1 MKQKHS
7 LVLFIFLGL
16 VTPVL
21 QAGPLTEAT
30 VTKIINDV
38 KLVDPAAGAH
48 TAKLNDVIKGD
59 LGLRTGLKS
68 RSELLFEDNT
78 LTRIGPESYFSFQ
91 SGTRD
96 LTLDRGTLL
105 LQVPKGI
112 GGARIHT
119 AAITASITGTTIMM
133 EHIPGRSLK
142 VLVLEGSLRLSV
154 NGQIGDSVL
163 LLPGRMVIM
172 PTNAKRIPD
181 PVTVDLRKVVS
192 TSSLVNMRG
201 KKGAVADT
209 LPSAQLIE
217 HEIQQQDANIGHN
230 NLAETNLVILGKGTT
245 TLIANDNLMDTLARH
260 ADADPDLD
268 PASNSRRP
276 PPPVATPTPVVTP
289 TPVPTPTPVAT
300 PNPTPNPAPTPNP
313 NPPPVG
319 TPAPPPPVGYTTNGS
334 TVVNTTTAGPNVNT
348 SGVPFA
354 GVIYTNLTTNG
365 SPSAFLFDTT
375 SAFDNEVNFDAQFL
389 LNIQTSAVFDFS
401 SLQLGGLSFNKSGG
415 ANNVVLV
422 GDNGIT
428 NSPAATI
435 NLSGINGLLLATE
448 AGNVVLDSGIS
459 FLATGADSAKFVE
472 IYARGGDA
480 LIGATFNLPQ
490 SALQVLAEN
499 NANFGGTA
507 AVTAQSFIA
516 TGLQSVHFDGTA
528 NINQVFQLNGGAVE
542 LGGTVT
548 ANSGF
553 IYGSSASIGGSF
565 SGQQFTSNVTGDF
578 TLTNTGTLTDT
589 DPSPLAVTAGG
600 NIVLDGTVTGQQV
613 NLTATNGLEIGGSFT
628 TGNAFTANAATA
640 TFNGILNVQ
649 TANVQTTGDFVLNA
663 GGSLTSAQGV
673 TIHSSSGNITLDAGV
688 TGHNVTLTAADNIAI
703 NQAIVPQQ
711 LVVTGGSISFGTDQS
726 MTSSPN
732 NDLTSTNGNI
742 DATGHALSGFDQ
754 VSVTNGNFMAG
765 SLSANTLLVSG
776 TGNVVVSGNLVLAQ
790 PFTGNN
796 NLTIG
801 GLFSDQT
808 ISAGTASIEALKT
821 NSLTLAGALTLV
833 SSELSPFSGNN
844 TVSLTAPSITFTAG
858 AILDGNPG
866 TAQTGPGNAANLT
879 ISTGAFTLAAPLS
892 LNGGDAA
899 FSSNNGGANGGTL
912 NLTSSGTITLNAPIT
927 ATTGQNSLTTTSGG
941 NGGTVNLTANDTIT
955 LNDKIQVSSNSGQ
968 RVSHGG
974 GNINVTSSKSN
985 GVAISVTSSA
995 QLLALL
1001 NAAGAQGGTIKFV
1014 SSGANSAVNVN
1025 GATLRADNGTVEVDN
1040 SGSSGTVNLTNAAIH
1055 ANALKVSAMGPNG
1068 TLNIGGG
1075 TLDANSVIEL
1085 YAVGSNGSVNFV
1097 DNVTLSGNSV
1107 KTIAGDSVTIF
1118 NGKVVTVLGSAPAN
1132 VFTNHANYMGFGG
1145 NGSTSGTFAGQGA
1158 NNPKPL
1164 SQAPGY

>member
-7 LVLFIFLGL
+7 LVLFIL
-16 VTPVL
+16 VSLITPVL
-21 QAGPLTEAT
+21 RAGPLTEAT

-48 TAKLNDVIKGD
+48 TAKLDDVVKGD
-59 LGLRTGLKS
+59 LGLRTGIKS
-68 RSELLFEDNT
+68 RSELLFQDNT

-91 SGTRD
+91 PGTRD

-133 EHIPGRSLK
+133 EHIPGRSVK

-154 NGQIGDSVL
+154 NGRIGDSVL
-163 LLPGRMVIM
+163 LLPGKMVIM
-172 PTNAKRIPD
+172 PPNAKHIPD
-181 PVTVDLRKVVS
+181 PVTIDLRKVVS

-201 KKGAVADT
+201 KKGVAET
-209 LPSAQLIE
+209 LPSDQLIE

-230 NLAETNLVILGKGTT
+230 NLAETNLVIMGKGTS
-245 TLIANDNLMDTLARH
+245 TLIANDNLMDSLARH
-260 ADADPDLD
+260 ADGVDAADD
-268 PASNSRRP
+268 PTTP
-276 PPPVATPTPVVTP
+276 PPPVA
-289 TPVPTPTPVAT
+289 TPTPVAT

-348 SGVPFA
+348 GGVPFS
-354 GVIYTNLTTNG
+354 GVIYNNLMTNG

-375 SAFDNEVNFDAQFL
+375 STFDNEVNFDTQFQQ
-389 LNIQTSAVFDFS
+389 NIQTAAVFDFS
-401 SLQLGGLSFNKSGG
+401 SLQLGGLSFQTQNGP
-415 ANNVVLV
+415 NNLVLV
-422 GDNGIT
+422 GDSGIT
-428 NSPAATI
+428 NSPATTI
-435 NLSGINGLLLATE
+435 NLSGIKSLLLATE

-459 FLATGADSAKFVE
+459 FLASGADGAQFVE
-472 IYARGGDA
+472 IDARGGDA
-480 LIGATFNLPQ
+480 LIGATFNLPH
-490 SALQVLAEN
+490 SSLQVLAQD

-507 AVTAQSFIA
+507 VVTAQNFNV

-528 NINQVFQLNGGAVE
+528 NIGQTFQLNGGAVE
-542 LGGTVT
+542 LGGAVT
-548 ANSGF
+548 AQSGF

-565 SGQQFTSNVTGDF
+565 SGQQFVSNVTGDF
-578 TLTNTGTLTDT
+578 TLTNTGALTVT
-589 DPSPLAVTAGG
+589 SPAPLAITAGG
-600 NIVLDGTVTGQQV
+600 NIALDGTVAGAQAQ
-613 NLTATNGLEIGGSFT
+613 LTATNGLEIGGSFT
-628 TGNAFTANAATA
+628 TSNAFTANAATA

-663 GGSLTSAQGV
+663 GGSLTSANAV
-673 TIHSSSGNITLDAGV
+673 TIHSSGGNITLDAAV
-688 TGHNVTLTAADNIAI
+688 TGHTVTLTAADNIAI

-776 TGNVVVSGNLVLAQ
+776 TGNVVVSGNLVLAH

-808 ISAGTASIEALKT
+808 ISAGTASIDALKT
-821 NSLTLAGALTLV
+821 NSLTLTGALTLV

-892 LNGGDAA
+892 LNGGDAVP
-899 FSSNNGGANGGTL
+899 SSNNGGANGGTL
-912 NLTSSGTITLNAPIT
+912 NLTSSGTIALNAPIT
-927 ATTGQNSLTTTSGG
+927 ASSGQNSLTTTSGG
-941 NGGTVNLTANDTIT
+941 NGGTVNLTASDTIT
-955 LNDKIQVSSNSGQ
+955 LNNKIEVSSNSGH
-968 RVSHGG
+968 RVSHSG
-974 GNINVTSSKSN
+974 GNINVTSSKTN

-1001 NAAGAQGGTIKFV
+1001 NGAGGPGGSIKFV
-1014 SSGANSAVNVN
+1014 SSGANSSVNVN
-1025 GATLRADNGTVEVDN
+1025 GATMEADNGLVEVDN
-1040 SGSSGTVNLTNAAIH
+1040 SGASGTVNLTNAAIH
-1055 ANALKVSAMGPNG
+1055 ANALKASAMGANG

-1097 DNVTLSGNSV
+1097 DNVTLSGPSV

-1118 NGKVVTVLGSAPAN
+1118 NGKIVTVLGSAAN
-1132 VFTNHANYMGFGG
+1132 VFTNHANYLGFGG
-1145 NGSTSGTFAGQGA
+1145 NGSTTGTFAGQGA